1 MTSPLSVIIFC
12 RRVNTQHAISAAVK
26 QTGTSVIAACG
37 LAEHSNGKAACLH
50 LCLCVSKDHL
60 SSSPCT
66 RVCLS
71 LCVCVFR
78 ERFSVHA
85 RLCLSATV
93 CSKASS
99 RETKRG
105 HINTQLDWA
114 DVVWWE
120 CYGGHPLL
128 QQRWISHLYKA
139 FCRHTL
145 TLTLTICWM
154 TYDHKPT
161 SGIKTDVR
169 LHCTLRHYTL
179 RYWLKTNNKSRR
191 CIFFIQLWSFECFRR
206 FLWWRIWNSG
216 MSVKAS
222 KDNIISTETGRA
234 RMWILFRLFLSRV
247 SECAARKQESD
258 CWMKSVCVYV
268 RATLWGRGLC
278 LAGTPH
284 IKQSG
289 CVLLL

>member
-12 RRVNTQHAISAAVK
+12 HRVNTQARYLCRS
-26 QTGTSVIAACG
+26 QTDRDKCNCG
-37 LAEHSNGKAACLH
+37 LRFGWAFKRKSSLSTSLSVCQQGSFVFQSVHACA
-50 LCLCVSKDHL
+50 
-60 SSSPCT
+60 
-66 RVCLS
+66 S

-128 QQRWISHLYKA
+128 QQRWISRLYKA
-139 FCRHTL
+139 FCKHTL

-169 LHCTLRHYTL
+169 LHCTQRHYTL
-179 RYWLKTNNKSRR
+179 RYWLKSNNKSRR
-191 CIFFIQLWSFECFRR
+191 CIFYT
-206 FLWWRIWNSG
+206 
-216 MSVKAS
+216 VV
-222 KDNIISTETGRA
+222 IS
-234 RMWILFRLFLSRV
+234 
-247 SECAARKQESD
+247 
-258 CWMKSVCVYV
+258 WM
-268 RATLWGRGLC
+268 L
-278 LAGTPH
+278 
-284 IKQSG
+284 
-289 CVLLL
+289 